1 MDTLLFKIL
10 NYESEVFNK
19 YLSKRKLLIENIKE
33 ININELSQRQLL
45 IFISDLKDIIEPI
58 KTSNDSIDYFF
69 TNTLFDKNDSI
80 KSSEAIKKALI
91 YLFLGNGVSG
101 SETSDISLNSESSDE
116 LSSDSSE

>member
-1 MDTLLFKIL
+1 MNTLLFKIL
-10 NYESEVFNK
+10 NYESEIFNQ

-45 IFISDLKDIIEPI
+45 IFINDVKDIIEPI

-69 TNTLFDKNDSI
+69 TNTLFNKDDSI
-80 KSSEAIKKALI
+80 KSNESIKKALI
-91 YLFLGNGVSG
+91 YLFLDNGVSR
-101 SETSDISLNSESSDE
+101 SDEISLNSESSDE